1 MLVIH
6 VHVRVKAEFIDAFR
20 EATIENARNSI
31 KEPGVARFDIF
42 QQEIDATR
50 FLLEEIYL
58 TPEDPARHKETA
70 HYNTWRETV
79 ADMLAEDRTRTT
91 YSNVFTP
98 SL

>member
-31 KEPGVARFDIF
+31 KEPGMARFDIF

-79 ADMLAEDRTRTT
+79 ADMLAEERTRTT